1 MIAEAVGFTATGSSS
16 AGSNS
21 GCSSGDLGQCLSDV
35 QNLPS
40 DALHWVA
47 SKAGGAVADVAGSAW
62 DSICRSFVDAF
73 TTVLQWF
80 GGVFASMP
88 DPDIGSIRGVY
99 AISLTLGM
107 IVALILLIIQAGAVV
122 WTRSGAPLA
131 QALTG
136 LVKAG
141 LAAMF
146 TLAVAQQIMRAS
158 DSLAHWIVA
167 ASGTSMDGFS
177 KRLIVLFTL
186 SSGNG
191 PEIPSV
197 MLLIFGLLGIA
208 IVLTLWFEL
217 VLRNAVF
224 CVLVATAPISAA
236 GQVGS
241 VTQEWWR
248 KLVKAGVQLAL
259 LKPVVALV
267 FVIGLDMEGHSD
279 GITSLVS
286 GFCVLFMAV
295 FAWPAVARFFTFAGT
310 AMGGAMGVG
319 ALVGA
324 VANRSAGGGPGIDPG
339 GFGKF
344 SERQAM
350 SANAARGG
358 GGGAD
363 GGAASGGI
371 AGGAGSSSAAGA
383 KAAGGGGA
391 SAAAGGGGGAAAGAA
406 TAAGAAAG
414 PAGIAMAALQTLH
427 KSINAVASRMEQQAG
442 HAGLDGSN
450 PTAYP
455 GGYPSYGS
463 VRVPKSGSGQSP
475 QPSGQANGPEPRGGA
490 SATQATSKA
499 SATTRTGA

>member
-1 MIAEAVGFTATGSSS
+1 MIAVAVGFTETGSSS
-16 AGSNS
+16 SGSNG
-21 GCSSGDLGQCLSDV
+21 GCGSGDLGQCLSNI
-35 QNLPS
+35 QNLPNV
-40 DALHWVA
+40 ALHWVTT
-47 SKAGGAVADVAGSAW
+47 KAGGAVADVASSAW

-73 TTVLQWF
+73 TSVLQWF

-88 DPDIGSIRGVY
+88 DPDVGSIRGVY

-158 DSLAHWIVA
+158 DSLTHWILS
-167 ASGTSMDGFS
+167 ASGTSMDGFT
-177 KRLIVLFTL
+177 KRLIVLLAL
-186 SSGNG
+186 SSGDG

-197 MLLIFGLLGIA
+197 MLLIFGLLGIV

-241 VTQEWWR
+241 ATQEWWR

-267 FVIGLDMEGHSD
+267 FVIGFDMEGNSG

-295 FAWPAVARFFTFAGT
+295 FAWPAVARFFTFAGA

-324 VANRSAGGGPGIDPG
+324 VANRSASGGPGIDPG

-358 GGGAD
+358 GSG
-363 GGAASGGI
+363 GGAADG
-371 AGGAGSSSAAGA
+371 AGGGSAAGA
-383 KAAGGGGA
+383 KAASGAAGAGAGAAGGA
-391 SAAAGGGGGAAAGAA
+391 TAAAAGV
-406 TAAGAAAG
+406 AAG

-463 VRVPKSGSGQSP
+463 VRMPRSGSGQAP
-475 QPSGQANGPEPRGGA
+475 QASGKANGSGSDSSA
-490 SATQATSKA
+490 SAAQAAPKA
-499 SATTRTGA
+499 RTTTRTGA